1 MLVKSGADANLANVL
16 DMLALDL
23 ATAAG
28 HHAVETYLSDRSDNT
43 LSMVRKARLGLFGA
57 TKADDYNRVKYL
69 IEIDKVNV
77 DMKEDDDG
85 ATPLM
90 FAAMRG

>member
-1 MLVKSGADANLANVL
+1 MRSGADTNLANVL

-28 HHAVETYLSDRSDNT
+28 HTSVETYLSHRSDNT
-43 LSMVRKARLGLFGA
+43 LSMVRKARLGLFEA
-57 TKADDYNRVKYL
+57 TKADDYNRVKHL
-69 IEIDKVNV
+69 VEVEKVDV